1 MFYESIKGDFEIKHG
16 LIYTDNTFM
25 KGAAGDLTIK
35 GNTNLSEE
43 ILDYKMSYKPNITS
57 SLPAI
62 AWIATLN
69 PLVLIGAVAL
79 DGVITSKVVSEYK
92 IEVTGPIDKPIVKIV
107 DKKTQNIKVGRST
120 PPEIIDT
127 LPEETVVPIET
138 LESSGIKEQKDIK
151 EDG

>member
-1 MFYESIKGDFEIKHG
+1 M
-16 LIYTDNTFM
+16 
-25 KGAAGDLTIK
+25 
-35 GNTNLSEE
+35 
-43 ILDYKMSYKPNITS
+43 
-57 SLPAI
+57 
-62 AWIATLN
+62 
-69 PLVLIGAVAL
+69 AL